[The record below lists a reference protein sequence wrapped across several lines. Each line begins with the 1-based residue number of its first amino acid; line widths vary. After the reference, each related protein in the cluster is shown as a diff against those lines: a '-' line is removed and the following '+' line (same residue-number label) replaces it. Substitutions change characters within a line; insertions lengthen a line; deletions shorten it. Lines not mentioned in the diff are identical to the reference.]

1 MSMENVKK
9 DPTKTDQVLAERS
22 LSLIEQILKSQ
33 QKSIKSIEISVA
45 NNETERIEIPDKAF
59 EHLGKI
65 LQAMAEGKD
74 VFIIC
79 NEEELTTQEAADI
92 LNISRPHLVKLLESG
107 EIPFTKVGKHRRVQF
122 EDLNAYKKKRQK
134 NRQHHLREMA
144 KQAQEL
150 DMGY

>member
-1 MSMENVKK
+1 MEDLRKVPAKK
-9 DPTKTDQVLAERS
+9 DQVLAERS
-22 LSLIEQILKSQ
+22 LSLIEQFLKGQ

-45 NNETERIEIPDKAF
+45 DNETRSFEIPGKAF
-59 EHLGKI
+59 EHLGEI
-65 LQAMAEGKD
+65 LQAMAEGKT
-74 VFIIC
+74 VSVIY

-107 EIPFTKVGKHRRVQF
+107 EIPFTKVGKHRRVRF
-122 EDLNAYKKKRQK
+122 EDLNAYKKKRQR
-134 NRQHHLREMA
+134 NRQDHLKEMA